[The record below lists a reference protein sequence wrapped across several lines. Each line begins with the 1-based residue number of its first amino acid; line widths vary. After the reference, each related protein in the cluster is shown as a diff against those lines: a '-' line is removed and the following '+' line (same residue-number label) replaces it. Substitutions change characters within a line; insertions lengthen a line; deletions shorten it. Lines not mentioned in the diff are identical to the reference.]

1 VCLQTFTIADYF
13 IVYGEHTMSPEV
25 AFGFCLETG

>member
-1 VCLQTFTIADYF
+1 
-13 IVYGEHTMSPEV
+13 MSPEV